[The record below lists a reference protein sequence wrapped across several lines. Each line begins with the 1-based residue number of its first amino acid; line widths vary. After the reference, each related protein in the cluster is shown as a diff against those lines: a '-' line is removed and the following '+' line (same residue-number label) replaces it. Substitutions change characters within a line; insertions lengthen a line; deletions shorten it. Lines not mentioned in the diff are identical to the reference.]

1 MFLLDIIKA
10 IGVGILLIPFT
21 VISIICLKKTKKTAL
36 NDGLLWASLFLIF
49 HLAFIIAPAGI
60 LLAAYF
66 DKGMNFVLI
75 VIGSLFL
82 VINSYYLY
90 EKFIKKTFIV
100 TINSELYSQLQ
111 KISQDENKSIKD
123 IINNKIKYIS

>member
-123 IINNKIKYIS
+123 IINNKIKDIS

>member
-1 MFLLDIIKA
+1 MLFIAA

-123 IINNKIKYIS
+123 IINNKIKDIS

>member
-1 MFLLDIIKA
+1 MLLLDIIKA

-21 VISIICLKKTKKTAL
+21 IISIICLKKTKKTAL

-49 HLAFIIAPAGI
+49 HLAFILAPAGI

-66 DKGMNFVLI
+66 DKGMSFFLI
-75 VIGSLFL
+75 AISSFFL
-82 VINSYYLY
+82 VISSYYLY
-90 EKFIKKTFIV
+90 EKFIKKTFII

-111 KISQDENKSIKD
+111 KISQDEKKSMKD
-123 IINNKIKYIS
+123 IINNKIRDIS

>member
-49 HLAFIIAPAGI
+49 HLAFIIVPAGI

-123 IINNKIKYIS
+123 IINNKIKDIS

>member
-1 MFLLDIIKA
+1 MMD
-10 IGVGILLIPFT
+10 
-21 VISIICLKKTKKTAL
+21 CY
-36 NDGLLWASLFLIF
+36 GLVLFLIF

-82 VINSYYLY
+82 VINGFVAQTYL
-90 EKFIKKTFIV
+90 
-100 TINSELYSQLQ
+100 
-111 KISQDENKSIKD
+111 
-123 IINNKIKYIS
+123 

>member
-36 NDGLLWASLFLIF
+36 NHGLLWASLFLIF

-123 IINNKIKYIS
+123 IINNKIKDIS

>member
-1 MFLLDIIKA
+1 MELTQNNLQA
-10 IGVGILLIPFT
+10 R
-21 VISIICLKKTKKTAL
+21 
-36 NDGLLWASLFLIF
+36 LLWASLFLIF

-123 IINNKIKYIS
+123 IINNKIKDIS

>member
-111 KISQDENKSIKD
+111 KISKDENKSIKD
-123 IINNKIKYIS
+123 IINNKIKDIS

>member
-1 MFLLDIIKA
+1 MMD
-10 IGVGILLIPFT
+10 
-21 VISIICLKKTKKTAL
+21 CY
-36 NDGLLWASLFLIF
+36 GLVLFLIF

-100 TINSELYSQLQ
+100 TINSELY
-111 KISQDENKSIKD
+111 DMC
-123 IINNKIKYIS
+123 

>member
-75 VIGSLFL
+75 VISSLFL

-90 EKFIKKTFIV
+90 EKFIKKTFII
-100 TINSELYSQLQ
+100 TINSELYSQLH
-111 KISQDENKSIKD
+111 KMSQDENKSIKS
-123 IINNKIKYIS
+123 IIINKIKDIS